1 MKQTFDFER
10 FTPPLLYENILRRK
24 LEKSAER
31 RHTVLLMV
39 SGALFEVVFILLGL
53 LCWNTAPALTLAGIG
68 LAVASMMG
76 SGVIAIVYTQ
86 KGGASYGP
94 VYENSNI

>member
-1 MKQTFDFER
+1 
-10 FTPPLLYENILRRK
+10 
-24 LEKSAER
+24 
-31 RHTVLLMV
+31 MV
-39 SGALFEVVFILLGL
+39 AGALFEAVFILLGL
-53 LCWNTAPALTLAGIG
+53 LCWNTAPALTLVGIG

>member
-24 LEKSAER
+24 LEKSAEQ

-53 LCWNTAPALTLAGIG
+53 LCWNTAPALTLVGIG

-76 SGVIAIVYTQ
+76 SGVIAIVYTGNCETSS
-86 KGGASYGP
+86 KS
-94 VYENSNI
+94 

>member
-1 MKQTFDFER
+1 MKQTFDCER

-53 LCWNTAPALTLAGIG
+53 LCWNTAPALTLVGIG

-76 SGVIAIVYTQ
+76 SGVIAIVYTGNCETSS
-86 KGGASYGP
+86 KS
-94 VYENSNI
+94 

>member
-1 MKQTFDFER
+1 M
-10 FTPPLLYENILRRK
+10 
-24 LEKSAER
+24 A
-31 RHTVLLMV
+31 
-39 SGALFEVVFILLGL
+39 GALFEVVFILLGL
-53 LCWNTAPALTLAGIG
+53 LCWNTTPALTLVGIG

-86 KGGASYGP
+86 KGGTSYGL